1 MTKLVENN
9 LYFNNVCHPAVNHI
23 SKCKNIIQLYFP
35 RSLWTN
41 KVQGCGSRLLYR
53 DVKGLDQSATGDV

>member
-23 SKCKNIIQLYFP
+23 SKCKNMMQEY
-35 RSLWTN
+35 SLF
-41 KVQGCGSRLLYR
+41 VDIYDQGCGSRLLYR